1 MSARKQEWNKKVER
15 ELKQSGF
22 NCGKKDEPLPMYIQ
36 ADCEHVLSGE
46 NGSYIILG
54 RDRPADRSSGY
65 GGKGHHSCAHIDI
78 IVGRHGYKDK
88 EIQPFKSPG
97 ASDMS
102 ERNEQL
108 NREKYIYAEPN
119 INLDAARIY
128 ISQKTQVDTNFDI
141 KSTKGA
147 PTPRLDRGPDAGKEA
162 PRSAVGV
169 KADLVRIVAR
179 ENIRL
184 VTGTA
189 ARTSQGEP
197 IDAPGGI
204 DLIAGDDN
212 DDVQPL
218 VKGDNLCRSMKRL
231 RDHINKL
238 SGLLSKFIEHQQK
251 FNEAIMQHTHHSPF
265 LGIPTFFDFE
275 TVMPEGTKATVKT
288 IKDIQVGVVKHK
300 TNMHGWASNWFSKSG
315 GSKKNKKFICSEH
328 NHTN

>member
-1 MSARKQEWNKKVER
+1 
-15 ELKQSGF
+15 
-22 NCGKKDEPLPMYIQ
+22 
-36 ADCEHVLSGE
+36 
-46 NGSYIILG
+46 
-54 RDRPADRSSGY
+54 
-65 GGKGHHSCAHIDI
+65 
-78 IVGRHGYKDK
+78 
-88 EIQPFKSPG
+88 
-97 ASDMS
+97 
-102 ERNEQL
+102 
-108 NREKYIYAEPN
+108 
-119 INLDAARIY
+119 
-128 ISQKTQVDTNFDI
+128 
-141 KSTKGA
+141 
-147 PTPRLDRGPDAGKEA
+147 
-162 PRSAVGV
+162 
-169 KADLVRIVAR
+169 
-179 ENIRL
+179 
-184 VTGTA
+184 
-189 ARTSQGEP
+189 
-197 IDAPGGI
+197 
-204 DLIAGDDN
+204 IAGDDN